1 MRIVQYSISQE
12 WNKMCYLQ
20 TICGNNTQVII
31 SQSLNKHEV
40 ILICCRILYRSQY
53 INVNFHCYVPVPES
67 WTLRGACTCIQYSLL
82 VTQAPVLRRATHW
95 GIWPE
100 RVANWNQQSVP
111 YIRSVKHST
120 NYWIWEPMAS
130 VGCACTV
137 QGLVVQIKTP
147 TSVGATKD

>member
-12 WNKMCYLQ
+12 WNKMCCLQ

-40 ILICCRILYRSQY
+40 ILVCCRILYRSQY

-67 WTLRGACTCIQYSLL
+67 WTLRGACTSIQYSLL
-82 VTQAPVLRRATHW
+82 ITQAPVLHPLRNMAT
-95 GIWPE
+95 E
-100 RVANWNQQSVP
+100 RVANRNQQSVP

-147 TSVGATKD
+147 TSVGATEN